1 MSKKR
6 DIFWRINLAF
16 LLLIVFGLVIIG
28 QIVRIQ
34 FVEGEQWK
42 DLARSQ
48 SLKVSADR
56 GFPRQYL
63 W

>member
-48 SLKVSADR
+48 SLKYQQIEASRDA
-56 GFPRQYL
+56 G